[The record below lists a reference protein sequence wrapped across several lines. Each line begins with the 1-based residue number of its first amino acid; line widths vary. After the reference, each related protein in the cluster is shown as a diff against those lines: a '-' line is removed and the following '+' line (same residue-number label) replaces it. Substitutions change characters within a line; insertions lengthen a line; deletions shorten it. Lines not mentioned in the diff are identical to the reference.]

1 MNFLN
6 EIWNSFKR
14 TVKGFDTP
22 RQLALGVTFG
32 MLIGLV
38 PKDSLFPYA
47 LGVIALLSTGNLFCL
62 AISAY
67 AYSWLSPF
75 LDPVS
80 HRIGAWTLTFDPFE
94 ATWSALYQLPIVPW
108 TRFDNTV
115 VTGSLLL
122 GLLLTVPVY
131 AISFQ
136 CFEKFGSPIFS
147 YVSNS
152 RVAKWLIGSPEPT
165 LQKS

>member
-1 MNFLN
+1 MNFLK

-47 LGVIALLSTGNLFCL
+47 LGIIAMLSTGNLLCV
-62 AISAY
+62 AVSAV
-67 AYSWLSPF
+67 AFSWLSPM

-80 HRIGAWTLTFDPFE
+80 HQMGAWVLTFDPFE
-94 ATWSALYQLPIVPW
+94 STWAALYQMPFVPW

-122 GLLLTVPVY
+122 GLMLTVPVY
-131 AISFQ
+131 SISFR
-136 CFEKFGSPIFS
+136 CFEKFGSPIFKA
-147 YVSNS
+147 VSSS
-152 RVAKWLIGSPEPT
+152 RAARWLIGNPAPNP
-165 LQKS
+165 QKS